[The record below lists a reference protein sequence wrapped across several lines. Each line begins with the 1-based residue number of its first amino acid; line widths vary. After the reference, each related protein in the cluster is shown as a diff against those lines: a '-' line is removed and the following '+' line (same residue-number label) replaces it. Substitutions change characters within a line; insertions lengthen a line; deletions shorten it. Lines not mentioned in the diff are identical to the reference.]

1 MNKNLYWFLYVIQRI
16 INAPTLPVLI
26 IPVATWAIYTGIYLV
41 KRKGMD
47 SMEAMLYVQQKSMKI
62 MKSIFFEIHIGE
74 NTFRLSHIGL
84 MFWIVLIWFML

>member
-1 MNKNLYWFLYVIQRI
+1 MNKNLYSFLYVIQRI

-26 IPVATWAIYTGIYLV
+26 IPIATYALYTGIYLV

-47 SMEAMLYVQQKSMKI
+47 FVEAMLYVQQKSMEI

-84 MFWIVLIWFML
+84 LFWIVLIWLML